1 MNSTIVN
8 EVQVEPRVGPREGT
22 AVSFSEPYE
31 RDGVT
36 VISASAQR
44 RRTFHGGPQDAE
56 AGARLSSSH
65 PLGAFVVRDG
75 EVRWHPAVDM
85 TRLLTTAEI
94 VVGAVL
100 VANRLARRPSA
111 AKAQVTMG
119 ARRVGQ
125 PQGRCPGRAPG
136 QPAVGAAPAAGH
148 PERGHTAA
156 AGVGAAHLRRSPAG
170 AHPLRLLVRRVGRA
184 ISGRR

>member
-1 MNSTIVN
+1 MNSTMVN
-8 EVQVEPRVGPREGT
+8 ELQVAPRDGT

-44 RRTFHGGPQDAE
+44 RHTFRGGPQDAE

-65 PLGAFVVRDG
+65 PRGAFVVKDG
-75 EVRWHPAVDM
+75 EVRWHPAVDI

-100 VANRLARRPSA
+100 VAHRLARRPSA

-119 ARRVGQ
+119 PGGWVSLKGGAVAVRPASRPWGRPRPPATRSEGTQRPPVWARLIS
-125 PQGRCPGRAPG
+125 
-136 QPAVGAAPAAGH
+136 AV
-148 PERGHTAA
+148 
-156 AGVGAAHLRRSPAG
+156 
-170 AHPLRLLVRRVGRA
+170 PLQSLIR
-184 ISGRR
+184 

>member
-1 MNSTIVN
+1 MNSTMVN
-8 EVQVEPRVGPREGT
+8 ELHAAPRDGT

-31 RDGVT
+31 CDGVT

-44 RRTFHGGPQDAE
+44 RHTFRGGPQDAE

-65 PLGAFVVRDG
+65 PRGAFVVKDG
-75 EVRWHPAVDM
+75 EVRWHPAVDI

-100 VANRLARRPSA
+100 VAHRLARRPSA

-119 ARRVGQ
+119 PGGWVSLKGGAVAVRPASR
-125 PQGRCPGRAPG
+125 PWGRPRPPAPG
-136 QPAVGAAPAAGH
+136 SGTQRPPVWARLISAV
-148 PERGHTAA
+148 
-156 AGVGAAHLRRSPAG
+156 
-170 AHPLRLLVRRVGRA
+170 PLQSLIR
-184 ISGRR
+184 

>member
-1 MNSTIVN
+1 MNSTMVN
-8 EVQVEPRVGPREGT
+8 ELQAGPPDGT

-44 RRTFHGGPQDAE
+44 RQTFRGGPQDRGGTS

-65 PLGAFVVRDG
+65 PLGAFVVKDG
-75 EVRWHPAVDM
+75 DVRWHPAVNL

-119 ARRVGQ
+119 PGGWVSLKGGAVAVRPASR
-125 PQGRCPGRAPG
+125 PWGRPRP
-136 QPAVGAAPAAGH
+136 PAAGSGTQR
-148 PERGHTAA
+148 PPVWARLISA
-156 AGVGAAHLRRSPAG
+156 V
-170 AHPLRLLVRRVGRA
+170 PLQSLIR
-184 ISGRR
+184 